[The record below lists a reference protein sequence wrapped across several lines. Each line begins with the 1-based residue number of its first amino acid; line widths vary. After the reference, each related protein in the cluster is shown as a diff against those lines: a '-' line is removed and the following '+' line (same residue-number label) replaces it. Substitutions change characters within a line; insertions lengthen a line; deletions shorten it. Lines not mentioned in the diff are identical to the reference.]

1 MSSAAPADT
10 QAHLDAF
17 LADFDIAT
25 HRARDPVAFV
35 WRYTD
40 PLDQELMA
48 VFAAGLA
55 YGRVTTIA
63 RALEDVVA
71 RIGAHPSQAAAQDDE
86 AAAIARFDGFVYR
99 LNRGVDLTRVW
110 LGIAAL
116 QREYGSLGK
125 AMAALDPGGSDLRE
139 ALANWRTALIAPTA
153 HFAYRRSFGHLI
165 ADPRKGSP
173 VKRLSLMMRWMVR
186 GPDALDLGL
195 WRELGTHRLTM
206 PLDTHVHRIG
216 RYLGLTDRTQ
226 ADWKT
231 ATAITQALRRFDPVD
246 PLRYDFA
253 LAHLGISGACPTR
266 RVPDICAHCPIEPIC
281 RL

>member
-1 MSSAAPADT
+1 M

-17 LADFDIAT
+17 LANFDYVA

-35 WRYTD
+35 WRYSD

-55 YGRVTTIA
+55 YGRVASIA
-63 RALEDVVA
+63 RALEEVVA
-71 RIGAHPSQAAAQDDE
+71 RVGPNPSQAAAADDE
-86 AAAIARFDGFVYR
+86 AAALARFDGFVYR
-99 LNRGVDLTRVW
+99 LNQGVDLTRVW

-116 QREYGSLGK
+116 QREHGSLGQ
-125 AMAALDPGGSDLRE
+125 AMIAGDPGRPDLRD
-139 ALANWRTALIAPTA
+139 ALANWRMALLAPTA
-153 HFAYRRSFGHLI
+153 HFPHRRGFGHLL
-165 ADPRKGSP
+165 ADPKKGSP
-173 VKRLSLMMRWMVR
+173 IKRLCLMLRWMVR
-186 GPDALDLGL
+186 GPDGLDLGL
-195 WRELGTHRLTM
+195 WRGLGAHRLTM

-216 RYLGLTDRTQ
+216 RYLGLTDRRQ

-231 ATAITQALRRFDPVD
+231 ATEITVALRRFDATD

-266 RVPDICAHCPIEPIC
+266 RVPAICATCPIERIC
-281 RL
+281 QL

>member
-1 MSSAAPADT
+1 MSAPPDT

-35 WRYTD
+35 WRFVD

-55 YGRVTTIA
+55 YGRVTSIA
-63 RALEDVVA
+63 RALEEVVKRVGA
-71 RIGAHPSQAAAQDDE
+71 RPSQAAANDDE

-116 QREYGSLGK
+116 QHEYGSLGQ
-125 AMAALDPGGSDLRE
+125 AMAALDPGGADLRE
-139 ALANWRTALIAPTA
+139 ALARWREALLAPTA
-153 HFAYRRSFGHLI
+153 HFPDRRSFNHLI

-173 VKRLSLMMRWMVR
+173 IKRLSLMMRWMVR
-186 GPDALDLGL
+186 GPDDLDLGL
-195 WRELGTHRLTM
+195 WRDLGTHRLTM

-216 RYLGLTDRTQ
+216 RYLGLTDRNQ
-226 ADWKT
+226 ANWQT
-231 ATAITQALRRFDPVD
+231 AVDITDALRRFDPVD

-253 LAHLGISGACPTR
+253 LAHLGISGACPTH
-266 RVPDICAHCPIEPIC
+266 RVAEICAACPIESIC